1 MLLFLSKTFTFL
13 IKICYFIV
21 QTIGMAYHNTMNRN
35 EAIEKLQD
43 IIGED
48 LVELAQQYGITLFKN
63 TNKNKGWVGH
73 IVEHHLGLP
82 INSLQSPD
90 FGDWELKTVSMKKL
104 KSGII
109 VPKETMAIT
118 MINAE
123 HVINTDFEQSHLKS
137 KLDKLLVIS
146 RMWYATTEPKSEL
159 LDAFLFNIETDVELY
174 EEIKADYEETR
185 ECLKTKGFSCL
196 TGKMGKWI
204 QPRTKGQGNGAPIT
218 RAFYARTS
226 FVKKI
231 MKLEN

>member
-1 MLLFLSKTFTFL
+1 
-13 IKICYFIV
+13 
-21 QTIGMAYHNTMNRN
+21 MNRD

-43 IIGED
+43 ILGMD
-48 LVELAQQYGITLFKN
+48 LVALATQYGITLFKN
-63 TNKNKGWVGH
+63 GNTNKGWVGH
-73 IVEHHLGLP
+73 IVEHHFGLP

-90 FGDWELKTVSMKKL
+90 FGDWELKTVSMKIL
-104 KSGII
+104 KSGLI

-137 KLDKLLVIS
+137 KLDKLLIIS
-146 RMWYATTEPKSEL
+146 RMWYAKNEPKSEL
-159 LDAFLFNIETDVELY
+159 LKAFIFNIEADPELY

-185 ECLKTKGFSCL
+185 ECLKTKGFNCL

-204 QPRTKGQGNGAPIT
+204 QPRTKGQGKGAPKT

-226 FVKKI
+226 FLKKI
-231 MKLEN
+231 MEL

>member
-1 MLLFLSKTFTFL
+1 
-13 IKICYFIV
+13 
-21 QTIGMAYHNTMNRN
+21 MNRE
-35 EAIEKLQD
+35 EAIEKLID
-43 IIGED
+43 IIGKD
-48 LVELAQQYGITLFKN
+48 LIELAEEYGVTLFKEGK
-63 TNKNKGWVGH
+63 KNKGWVGH
-73 IVEHHLGLP
+73 VVEHCLGLP
-82 INSLQSPD
+82 INSLQQPD

-104 KSGII
+104 KTGLI

-137 KLDKLLVIS
+137 KLDKILIIS

-159 LDAFLFNIETDVELY
+159 LKAFMFNIEADEELY

-185 ECLKTKGFSCL
+185 ECLRTKGFNCL

-226 FVKKI
+226 FLKKI
-231 MKLEN
+231 MELD